1 MLENLVANFS
11 YPCIIDM
18 KMGNRLHED
27 NATETKKQSHESKV
41 NETTSGAL
49 GLRITGIQV
58 LSKVSVHRPV
68 FLMFY
73 SVVLSFRCI
82 LDLSLNLRAD
92 IR

>member
-11 YPCIIDM
+11 YPCIIDV

-27 NATETKKQSHESKV
+27 NASETKKQSHESKV

-58 LSKVSVHRPV
+58 LFKVSVLRPV
-68 FLMFY
+68 LLMFF
-73 SVVLSFRCI
+73 SSVLSFRYT
-82 LDLSLNLRAD
+82 
-92 IR
+92 

>member
-11 YPCIIDM
+11 YPCIVDI

-58 LSKVSVHRPV
+58 LSKVFVPSPVLLMLFFSSCLSV
-68 FLMFY
+68 
-73 SVVLSFRCI
+73 I
-82 LDLSLNLRAD
+82 LDFTLRAD